1 MSSVVLSVLGVSILS
16 AFMFVGLITFFVLAL
31 LVLASAIFDFIARED
46 DK

>member
-1 MSSVVLSVLGVSILS
+1 MSSVVLSALGMSILS

-31 LVLASAIFDFIARED
+31 LVLISVVFDFIARED